1 MKSNRQSKMA
11 ATLLS
16 ANKNV
21 IISKPNDLKNNK
33 YDEKVEM
40 KSLSTVTAK
49 AGSNPFAYLLRNE
62 QKQKEENDSSDNI
75 VKVCISLIKLTNE

>member
-49 AGSNPFAYLLRNE
+49 VGSNPFAYLLRNE

-75 VKVCISLIKLTNE
+75 VKVCIIV